1 MKIVIVGSNGF
12 LGSNVDYS
20 DLGGFEYLKV
30 SRSRG
35 LDIRSD
41 KTKAVILDFFPD
53 IIVNFAAQVGVLSF
67 NNSDSNSALNL
78 NNDITM
84 RVCEIALSCEASLIH
99 LSSYVYGPPV
109 YLPVDENHSTSPNSL
124 YALSKLTSEN
134 IVKYFHDNYSLP
146 AVVLRPFNIFGN
158 GQSDNFLLPN
168 LIKQFKQ
175 GGEVCLNSFDNRRDH
190 LWVGDLVNCILEIAS
205 TGVRGYEIY
214 NVGSGCSVSNYEIAE
229 YISRDHNN
237 PKIIDGGVVRQGDV
251 ADCYACIKKLQSRIS
266 WTPTIN
272 IFNYIDTLQ

>member
-12 LGSNVDYS
+12 LGRNFDYS
-20 DLGGFEYLKV
+20 NQRGFEYLKV

-35 LDIRSD
+35 LDITND
-41 KTKAVILDFFPD
+41 QTKSIILDFSPD

-67 NNSDSNSALNL
+67 QNSDANSALSL

-84 RVCEIALSCEASLIH
+84 HVCEIARDCEASLVH
-99 LSSYVYGPPV
+99 VSSYVYGPPT
-109 YLPVDENHSTSPNSL
+109 YLPVDENHATRPNSL
-124 YALSKLTSEN
+124 YALSKLTSDS

-168 LIKQFKQ
+168 LVTQFKQ
-175 GGEVCLNSFDNRRDH
+175 GGEVYLNSFRNRRDH
-190 LWVGDLVNCILEIAS
+190 LWVGDLVNCILEIVS
-205 TGVRGYEIY
+205 TGIRGFEIY

-229 YISRDHNN
+229 YISRDYSNST
-237 PKIIDGGVVRQGDV
+237 IIDGSVVRQGDV
-251 ADCYACIKKLQSRIS
+251 ADCFASIKKLQSRIS
-266 WTPTIN
+266 WAPSISV
-272 IFNYIDTLQ
+272 FDYIDSIK